1 MGGAEPWRM
10 GYQRGMNNERE
21 VVDVEAKSDSEPK
34 AVLVETEGFQCMAY
48 QDCRGK
54 WRNFY
59 SLELLPGKVE
69 VVVSS

>member
-1 MGGAEPWRM
+1 MSEKPVFP
-10 GYQRGMNNERE
+10 
-21 VVDVEAKSDSEPK
+21 VVEENPAPEHK

-69 VVVSS
+69 VVTSE